1 MTDDVTDEILILLA
15 DVLGACERV
24 LARAARRDARLARIR
39 QLGAELEDAVL
50 EHWADVAA
58 RAAEDERQLHLDA
71 LVDDT

>member
-1 MTDDVTDEILILLA
+1 MNDDVTDEILILLA
-15 DVLGACERV
+15 DILGASERV

-58 RAAEDERQLHLDA
+58 RAVEDERQLHLDA